1 MRRLS
6 VIKMVSLKTMPD
18 SAVARESC
26 RYLIRAAEG
35 NLDVTKEGLEEREA
49 RALRLCTLLAEHEG

>member
-49 RALRLCTLLAEHEG
+49 RALRLCTLLAGHEG